1 MSFSRLFMQRA
12 MRSTLGKASATEKA
26 VWAFPALTLVTW
38 VLWPALNQEWMIGL
52 GLEPDP
58 EEGVK
63 MVQAAKDARLAI
75 RLAPAAGALVEKET
89 EKEEEEEEEEEAP
102 VEIEEVDEEEEAPVE
117 EKEAE
122 EEVEETVVVE
132 EVEEKEA
139 EVEEEAAVVEEE
151 TEEKEAEGEE
161 EEKEAEEEEEEE
173 EEEEAAIVVKPLYV
187 PLKGEGLDLEDL
199 WDNFSIKAV
208 RTNEDDSF
216 DDDEDEDEGK
226 SFIRCFAYSRVD
238 YCSGM
243 YCIRSSGWLV

>member
-38 VLWPALNQEWMIGL
+38 ILWPALNQEWMIGL

-75 RLAPAAGALVEKET
+75 RLAPAAGAGGGGATVEKET

-102 VEIEEVDEEEEAPVE
+102 VEIEEVEEEEEAAVEIEEVE
-117 EKEAE
+117 EKEE
-122 EEVEETVVVE
+122 EEETAVVE

-139 EVEEEAAVVEEE
+139 EVEETEEKEAEGEVEEA
-151 TEEKEAEGEE
+151 EEKEAEGEE

-173 EEEEAAIVVKPLYV
+173 EEEEAEIVIKPLYV
-187 PLKGEGLDLEDL
+187 PLKGDALDLEDL
-199 WDNFSIKAV
+199 WDNFTIKAV
-208 RTNEDDSF
+208 RTSEDDSF
-216 DDDEDEDEGK
+216 DDDEDEEEGK
-226 SFIRCFAYSRVD
+226 SLFR
-238 YCSGM
+238 
-243 YCIRSSGWLV
+243 L